1 MGLGLRSR
9 RWLRQSR
16 CRSRVALVVA
26 RHTWDPAYFCPPVRS
41 GTLSPEPKPTLSVIL
56 SGALRCGL
64 ALQQLAS
71 FLASS
76 KCFGADNGISKPAA
90 VILARRPDSST
101 PLKSDPEIFDALCC
115 EDREA
120 SVSRRGKPFRNWV
133 GLTTAMAL
141 SLVTLGWSTSASAMP
156 GGLPV
161 TIVGVL
167 NSQSLDVRSG
177 RHLHRHA
184 DNIGFGQ
191 PGHHRHHRVPRQRRG
206 YLRMQLPTAREHPN
220 APEHT

>member
-1 MGLGLRSR
+1 MGLGPRIR

-76 KCFGADNGISKPAA
+76 KCFGEDNGVSNPAA
-90 VILARRPDSST
+90 LILAKRPDSST
-101 PLKSDPEIFDALCC
+101 PLKTDPEIFDALCY

-120 SVSRRGKPFRNWV
+120 SVSRRGKPFRNWIGLIAAIAGVV
-133 GLTTAMAL
+133 GHIG
-141 SLVTLGWSTSASAMP
+141 LVDIGFRNAWRSSRHHRR
-156 GGLPV
+156 V
-161 TIVGVL
+161 V

-177 RHLHRHA
+177 RHLHRHT
-184 DNIGFGQ
+184 DDVGFGQ
-191 PGHHRHHRVPRQRRG
+191 PRHHRRHRVPRQRRRHF
-206 YLRMQLPTAREHPN
+206 RMQLPTSREHRQR
-220 APEHT
+220 PEHT